1 MAKGR
6 RVVEIEVDG
15 ERWLVS
21 KRGTTW
27 DFTWL
32 TGPNNG
38 YGFSWGA
45 SDGSAPSRE
54 QMISEIQAFLGAINP
69 ETGYLD

>member
-15 ERWLVS
+15 ERWLVA

-38 YGFSWGA
+38 YGFSWG
-45 SDGSAPSRE
+45 
-54 QMISEIQAFLGAINP
+54 
-69 ETGYLD
+69 

>member
-1 MAKGR
+1 M
-6 RVVEIEVDG
+6 
-15 ERWLVS
+15 
-21 KRGTTW
+21 
-27 DFTWL
+27 
-32 TGPNNG
+32 
-38 YGFSWGA
+38 